1 MKKLAFAAAAL
12 VTITAAI
19 SYFIFPLLSSSGNEK
34 SDGSKNRVLDRFYT
48 VKRSDMTISV
58 LLTGTVNAQVK
69 YKLALEAAFPTK
81 LLWVIPENTKVK
93 KGDILAKFE
102 TEDLQVK
109 IDEFKLNLQNTQKEL
124 EIAIEEKR
132 ILESSNDAEIKTA
145 GDAVGD
151 SQDAFSKYRKLEGP
165 RDDDA
170 QDVKVN
176 DAKKL
181 LDDAKDAFATASD
194 DYSNTV
200 YMKQEDADVA
210 KLKLEGLKK
219 KAEREIIS
227 HANSLLERK
236 IFKRFSYP
244 NKISQLTNAVSQAR
258 LNLTKTKI
266 KTASQLIQKENAI
279 SKIDENR
286 KKLERD
292 LKKHQEYL
300 KIMELVAPVDGIVTY
315 GDPDNKRWGGT
326 LELKIG
332 MDVGRKQVLLTIPDM
347 SKLIVELDLPEQ
359 YRSKITMDDPVI
371 ITPDSLTNLK
381 IKGKISKIALLP
393 VNLIFWDRTS
403 PKIYNS
409 EVELNVQDPALV
421 SGMSVQIEIITETL
435 RDVISV
441 PIESIFEEE
450 GKYFVYL
457 KNGDKPKT
465 AYVTLGISNDNY
477 VHIKTG
483 LSEGDT
489 VYLYRPFQTKSN

>member
-1 MKKLAFAAAAL
+1 MKKLVSAAIAL
-12 VTITAAI
+12 IIITAVL
-19 SYFIFPLLSSSGNEK
+19 SYFIIPLLSSTGEK
-34 SDGSKNRVLDRFYT
+34 SDGSKSRSLDRFHT
-48 VKRSDMTISV
+48 VKKGDMTISV
-58 LLTGTVNAQVK
+58 LLTGNVNAQTK

-81 LLWVIPENTKVK
+81 LLWVIDENKRVK
-93 KGDILAKFE
+93 KDDVLAKFE
-102 TEDLQVK
+102 TEDLQIK

-145 GDAVGD
+145 GDAVTD
-151 SQDAFSKYRKLEGP
+151 ASDAFSKYRKLEGP

-181 LDDAKDAFATASD
+181 LDDAKDAYNIAND
-194 DYSNTV
+194 DYANTV
-200 YMKQEDADVA
+200 YMKQEEADTA
-210 KLKLEGLKK
+210 KQKLDGLKK
-219 KAEREIIS
+219 KMERESINY
-227 HANSLLERK
+227 ANSILERK

-244 NKISQLTNAVSQAR
+244 NKISQLTNMLTQTK
-258 LNLTKTKI
+258 LNLIKTKI

-292 LKKHQEYL
+292 LKKHLGYL
-300 KIMELVAPVDGIVTY
+300 EIMQLVAPVDGIVTY

-326 LELKIG
+326 IELKIG

-347 SKLIVELDLPEQ
+347 SKLIVEFDLPEQ
-359 YRSKITMDDPVI
+359 YRSKIAMDDPVI

-409 EVELNVQDPALV
+409 EIELDEQDPALV

-435 RDVISV
+435 KDVMSV
-441 PIESIFEEE
+441 PIESVFEEE

-477 VHIKTG
+477 VHIKSG

-489 VYLYRPFQTKSN
+489 VYLYRPFQSKSN

>member
-1 MKKLAFAAAAL
+1 MKKLAFAAVAL
-12 VTITAAI
+12 VIITAVLSYLIIPMLI
-19 SYFIFPLLSSSGNEK
+19 SKKEK
-34 SDGSKNRVLDRFYT
+34 AENLKSRVLDRFYT
-48 VKRSDMTISV
+48 VKKGDMTISV
-58 LLTGTVNAQVK
+58 LLTGNVNAQVK
-69 YKLALEAAFPTK
+69 YKLALEAAFNTK

-93 KGDILAKFE
+93 KGEILAKFE
-102 TEDLQVK
+102 TEDLQIK

-132 ILESSNDAEIKTA
+132 ILESTNDAEIKTA
-145 GDAVGD
+145 NDAVED
-151 SQDAFSKYRKLEGP
+151 TQEAFSKYRKLEGP

-181 LDDAKDAFATASD
+181 LDDAKTAYVDANE

-200 YMKQEDADVA
+200 YMKQEDADTA
-210 KLKLEGLKK
+210 KLKLDGLKK
-219 KAEREIIS
+219 KSERESIN
-227 HANSLLERK
+227 HANSILERK

-244 NKISQLTNAVSQAR
+244 NKISQLKNAMEQAK
-258 LNLTKTKI
+258 LNLNKTKI

-292 LKKHQEYL
+292 LKKHQEYM

-347 SKLIVELDLPEQ
+347 SKLIVEFDLPEQ
-359 YRSKITMDDPVI
+359 YRSKISMDDPVI

-381 IKGKISKIALLP
+381 VRGKISKIALLP

-409 EVELNVQDPALV
+409 EIELDEQDPALV

-435 RDVISV
+435 KDVMAI
-441 PIESIFEEE
+441 PIESVFEED

-465 AYVTLGISNDNY
+465 TFVTLGISNDNY
-477 VHIKTG
+477 VHIKSG

-489 VYLYRPFQTKSN
+489 VYLYRPFQNKSN

>member
-1 MKKLAFAAAAL
+1 MKKIAFAATAL

-19 SYFIFPLLSSSGNEK
+19 SYFIFPMLSSGNGK
-34 SDGSKNRVLDRFYT
+34 ADGSKNRVLDRFYT
-48 VKRSDMTISV
+48 VKKSDMTISV

-69 YKLALEAAFPTK
+69 YKLALEAAFNTK
-81 LLWVIPENTKVK
+81 LLWVIPENTRVK

-132 ILESSNDAEIKTA
+132 ILESSNEAEIKTA

-181 LDDAKDAFATASD
+181 LDDAKDAFDTASE

-210 KLKLEGLKK
+210 KLKLDGLKK

-292 LKKHQEYL
+292 LKKHLEYL

-347 SKLIVELDLPEQ
+347 SKLIVEFDLPEQ
-359 YRSKITMDDPVI
+359 YRSKISMDDPVI
-371 ITPDSLTNLK
+371 VTPDSLTNLK

-409 EVELNVQDPALV
+409 EVELDVQDPALV

-435 RDVISV
+435 KDVISV
-441 PIESIFEEE
+441 PIESVFEEE

-483 LSEGDT
+483 LGEGDT

>member
-1 MKKLAFAAAAL
+1 MKKLVSAAVAL
-12 VTITAAI
+12 IIITAVS
-19 SYFIFPLLSSSGNEK
+19 SYFIIPLMSSKSEK
-34 SDGSKNRVLDRFYT
+34 ANSTKNRSLDRFYT
-48 VKRSDMTISV
+48 VKKSDMTISV
-58 LLTGTVNAQVK
+58 LLTGNVNAQVK
-69 YKLALEAAFPTK
+69 YKLALEAAFNTK
-81 LLWVIPENTKVK
+81 LLWVIPENTRVK
-93 KGDILAKFE
+93 KDEVLARFE
-102 TEDLQVK
+102 TEELQIR

-132 ILESSNDAEIKTA
+132 ILESTNDAEIKTA
-145 GDAVGD
+145 TDAVED
-151 SQDAFSKYRKLEGP
+151 TQEAFSKYRKLEGP

-181 LDDAKDAFATASD
+181 LDDAKEAYANASE

-200 YMKQEDADVA
+200 YMKQEDADAA
-210 KLKLEGLKK
+210 KLKLDGLKK
-219 KAEREIIS
+219 KAERESIN
-227 HANSLLERK
+227 HANTILERK

-244 NKISQLTNAVSQAR
+244 NKISQLTNAVAQAK
-258 LNLTKTKI
+258 LNLNKTKI

-292 LKKHQEYL
+292 LKKHQNYL
-300 KIMELVAPVDGIVTY
+300 EIMQLVAPVDGIVTY

-347 SKLIVELDLPEQ
+347 SKLIVEFDLPEQ
-359 YRSKITMDDPVI
+359 YRSKISMNDPVI

-409 EVELNVQDPALV
+409 EIELDEQDPALV

-441 PIESIFEEE
+441 PIESVFEEE

-457 KNGDKPKT
+457 KNGDKPKI

-477 VHIKTG
+477 VHIKSG

>member
-1 MKKLAFAAAAL
+1 MKKIVFAAVAL
-12 VTITAAI
+12 IIVTALS
-19 SYFIFPLLSSSGNEK
+19 SYFIIPLLGSKREK
-34 SDGSKNRVLDRFYT
+34 ANSSKNRALDRFYT
-48 VKRSDMTISV
+48 VKKSDMTISV
-58 LLTGTVNAQVK
+58 LLTGNVNAQVK
-69 YKLALEAAFPTK
+69 YKLALEAAFNTK
-81 LLWVIPENTKVK
+81 LLWVIPENTRVK
-93 KGDILAKFE
+93 KDEVLARFE
-102 TEDLQVK
+102 TEELQIR

-132 ILESSNDAEIKTA
+132 ILESTNDAEIKTA
-145 GDAVGD
+145 TDAVED
-151 SQDAFSKYRKLEGP
+151 TQEAFSKYRKLEGP

-181 LDDAKDAFATASD
+181 LDDAREAYANASE

-200 YMKQEDADVA
+200 YMKQEDADAA
-210 KLKLEGLKK
+210 KLKLDGLKK
-219 KAEREIIS
+219 KAERESIN
-227 HANSLLERK
+227 HANSILERK
-236 IFKRFSYP
+236 IFKRFTYP
-244 NKISQLTNAVSQAR
+244 NKISQLTNAVAQAK
-258 LNLTKTKI
+258 LNLNKTKI

-292 LKKHQEYL
+292 LKKHQNYL
-300 KIMELVAPVDGIVTY
+300 EIMQLVAPVDGIVTY

-347 SKLIVELDLPEQ
+347 SKLIVEFDLPEQ
-359 YRSKITMDDPVI
+359 YRSKISMDDPVI

-381 IKGKISKIALLP
+381 VKGKISKISLLP

-409 EVELNVQDPALV
+409 EIELDEQDPALV

-435 RDVISV
+435 KDVISV
-441 PIESIFEEE
+441 PIESVFEEE

-477 VHIKTG
+477 VHIKSG

>member
-1 MKKLAFAAAAL
+1 MKKLALAAVAL
-12 VTITAAI
+12 IIITAVLSYLIIPMLI
-19 SYFIFPLLSSSGNEK
+19 SNKEK
-34 SDGSKNRVLDRFYT
+34 AENSKTRVLDRFFT
-48 VKRSDMTISV
+48 VKKSDMTISV
-58 LLTGTVNAQVK
+58 LLTGNVNAQVK
-69 YKLALEAAFPTK
+69 YKLALEAAFNTK
-81 LLWVIPENTKVK
+81 LLWVIPENTRVK
-93 KGDILAKFE
+93 KDEVLAKFE
-102 TEDLQVK
+102 TEDLQIKV
-109 IDEFKLNLQNTQKEL
+109 DEFKLNLQNTQKEL

-145 GDAVGD
+145 GDAVED
-151 SQDAFSKYRKLEGP
+151 AQSAFSKYRKLEGP

-181 LDDAKDAFATASD
+181 LDDAKAAFEDASE
-194 DYSNTV
+194 DYTNTV
-200 YMKQEDADVA
+200 YMKQEDADAA
-210 KLKLEGLKK
+210 KVKLDGLKK
-219 KAEREIIS
+219 KAEREAVN
-227 HANSLLERK
+227 HANSILERK

-244 NKISQLTNAVSQAR
+244 NKISQLTNMVSQTK

-292 LKKHQEYL
+292 LKKHQDYL

-315 GDPDNKRWGGT
+315 GDPDNKRWGGNI
-326 LELKIG
+326 ELKIG

-347 SKLIVELDLPEQ
+347 SKLIVEFDLPEQ
-359 YRSKITMDDPVI
+359 YRSKISMDDPVI

-409 EVELNVQDPALV
+409 EVELDAQDPALV

-435 RDVISV
+435 KDVMSV
-441 PIESIFEEE
+441 PIESVFEEE

-457 KNGDKPKT
+457 KNGNKPKT

-477 VHIKTG
+477 VHIKSG

-489 VYLYRPFQTKSN
+489 VYLYRPFQNKSN

>member
-1 MKKLAFAAAAL
+1 MKKLAFAATAL
-12 VTITAAI
+12 VIITAVL
-19 SYFIFPLLSSSGNEK
+19 SYLVIPLLTPKETE
-34 SDGSKNRVLDRFYT
+34 GSKNRVLDRFYT
-48 VKRSDMTISV
+48 VKKSDMTISV
-58 LLTGTVNAQVK
+58 LLTGSVNAQVK

-81 LLWVIPENTKVK
+81 LLWVVDENKRVK
-93 KGDILAKFE
+93 KGDVLAKFE
-102 TEDLQVK
+102 TEDLQIK
-109 IDEFKLNLQNTQKEL
+109 IDEFKLNLQNTQKSL

-145 GDAVGD
+145 GDAVQD
-151 SQDAFSKYRKLEGP
+151 ALDAFSKYRKLEGP

-181 LDDAKDAFATASD
+181 LDDAKDAYDTAND
-194 DYSNTV
+194 DFENTV
-200 YMKQEDADVA
+200 YMKQEEADAA
-210 KLKLEGLKK
+210 KLKLDGLKK
-219 KAEREIIS
+219 KAEREVIS
-227 HANSLLERK
+227 HANSILERK

-244 NKISQLTNAVSQAR
+244 NKLSQLTNMVAQTK
-258 LNLTKTKI
+258 LNLTRTKI

-279 SKIDENR
+279 SQIEESLRKID
-286 KKLERD
+286 RD

-315 GDPDNKRWGGT
+315 GDPDNRRWGGT
-326 LELKIG
+326 IELKIG

-347 SKLIVELDLPEQ
+347 SKLIVEFDLPEQ
-359 YRSKITMDDPVI
+359 YRSKITMNDPVI

-409 EVELNVQDPALV
+409 EVELDEQNPALV

-435 RDVISV
+435 KDVMSV
-441 PIESIFEEE
+441 PIESVFEEE

-477 VHIKTG
+477 VHIKNG

-489 VYLYRPFQTKSN
+489 VYLYRPFQNKSN

>member
-1 MKKLAFAAAAL
+1 MKKLVSAAVAL
-12 VTITAAI
+12 IIITAVS
-19 SYFIFPLLSSSGNEK
+19 SYFIIPLMSSKNEK
-34 SDGSKNRVLDRFYT
+34 ANSAKNRSLDRFYT
-48 VKRSDMTISV
+48 VKKSDMTISV
-58 LLTGTVNAQVK
+58 LLTGNVNAQVK

-81 LLWVIPENTKVK
+81 LLWVVDENKKVK

-102 TEDLQVK
+102 TEELQIKV
-109 IDEFKLNLQNTQKEL
+109 DELKLNLQNNQKSL

-145 GDAVGD
+145 SDAVED
-151 SQDAFSKYRKLEGP
+151 SQEAFSKYRKLEGP

-181 LDDAKDAFATASD
+181 LDDATDAYKNANEDF
-194 DYSNTV
+194 SNTV
-200 YMKQEDADVA
+200 YMKQEDADAA
-210 KLKLEGLKK
+210 KLKLDGLKK
-219 KAEREIIS
+219 KAERESINY
-227 HANSLLERK
+227 ANSILERK

-244 NKISQLTNAVSQAR
+244 NKISQLTNAVAQAK
-258 LNLTKTKI
+258 LNLIKTKI
-266 KTASQLIQKENAI
+266 KTASGLIQKENAI
-279 SKIDENR
+279 SQISENLKKI
-286 KKLERD
+286 ERD
-292 LKKHQEYL
+292 LKKHQAYL
-300 KIMELVAPVDGIVTY
+300 EIMQLVAPVDGIVTY

-326 LELKIG
+326 IELKIG

-347 SKLIVELDLPEQ
+347 SKLIVEFDLPEQ
-359 YRSKITMDDPVI
+359 YRSKISMNDPVI

-409 EVELNVQDPALV
+409 EIELDEQDPALV

-435 RDVISV
+435 KDVMSV
-441 PIESIFEEE
+441 PIESVFEEE

-477 VHIKTG
+477 VHIKSG

>member
-12 VTITAAI
+12 VIITAVL
-19 SYFIFPLLSSSGNEK
+19 SYFIIPFLTSRSEK
-34 SDGSKNRVLDRFYT
+34 SAGSKNRVLDRFYT
-48 VKRSDMTISV
+48 VKKSDMTISV
-58 LLTGTVNAQVK
+58 LLTGNVNAQVK

-81 LLWVIPENTKVK
+81 LLWVIDENKRVK
-93 KGDILAKFE
+93 KGDVLAKFE
-102 TEDLQVK
+102 TEDLQIK

-145 GDAVGD
+145 GDAVED
-151 SQDAFSKYRKLEGP
+151 SLAAFSKYRKLEGP

-181 LDDAKDAFATASD
+181 LDDAKDAYETASD

-200 YMKQEDADVA
+200 YMKQEDADAA
-210 KLKLEGLKK
+210 KQKLDGLKK
-219 KAEREIIS
+219 KAEREVIN
-227 HANSLLERK
+227 HANSILERK

-244 NKISQLTNAVSQAR
+244 NKISQLTNMVAQSK

-292 LKKHQEYL
+292 LKKHQDYL

-326 LELKIG
+326 IELKIG

-347 SKLIVELDLPEQ
+347 SKLIVEFDLPEQ
-359 YRSKITMDDPVI
+359 YRSKISMNDPVI

-409 EVELNVQDPALV
+409 EVELDEQDPALV

-435 RDVISV
+435 KDVMSI
-441 PIESIFEEE
+441 PIESVFEEE

-477 VHIKTG
+477 VHIKSG
-483 LSEGDT
+483 LGEGDT
-489 VYLYRPFQTKSN
+489 VYLYRPFQNKSN

>member
-1 MKKLAFAAAAL
+1 MKKIVFAAVAL
-12 VTITAAI
+12 VIITAVL
-19 SYFIFPLLSSSGNEK
+19 SYFVIPLLTPNETE
-34 SDGSKNRVLDRFYT
+34 GSKSRVLDRYYT
-48 VKRSDMTISV
+48 VRKSDMTISV
-58 LLTGTVNAQVK
+58 LLTGSVNAQVK

-81 LLWVIPENTKVK
+81 LVWVVDENKRVK
-93 KGDILAKFE
+93 KGDTLAKFE
-102 TEDLQVK
+102 TEDLQIK
-109 IDEFKLNLQNTQKEL
+109 IDEFKLNLQNNQKSR

-132 ILESSNDAEIKTA
+132 ILESSNAAEIKTA
-145 GDAVGD
+145 GDAVQD
-151 SQDAFSKYRKLEGP
+151 ALDAFSKYRKLEGP

-181 LDDAKDAFATASD
+181 LDDAKDAYDTASD
-194 DYSNTV
+194 DYTNTV
-200 YMKQEDADVA
+200 YMKQEDADTA
-210 KLKLEGLKK
+210 KLKLDGLRR
-219 KAEREIIS
+219 KAEREVIS
-227 HANSLLERK
+227 HANSILERK

-244 NKISQLTNAVSQAR
+244 NKISQLTNMVSQTK
-258 LNLTKTKI
+258 LNLIRTKI

-279 SKIDENR
+279 SQIEESIRKI
-286 KKLERD
+286 ERD

-300 KIMELVAPVDGIVTY
+300 KIMELVAPVEGIVTY

-332 MDVGRKQVLLTIPDM
+332 MDIGRKQVLLTIPDM
-347 SKLIVELDLPEQ
+347 SKLIVEFDLPEQ
-359 YRSKITMDDPVI
+359 YRSKISMNDPVI

-403 PKIYNS
+403 PKIYTS
-409 EVELNVQDPALV
+409 EVELDEQDPELV

-435 RDVISV
+435 KDVMSI
-441 PIESIFEEE
+441 PIESVFEEE

-457 KNGDKPKT
+457 KNGEKPKT
-465 AYVTLGISNDNY
+465 VYVTLGISNDNY
-477 VHIKTG
+477 VHIKSG

-489 VYLYRPFQTKSN
+489 VYLYRPFQNKSN